1 MIRPMKGN
9 SYAPNSVSSHPPPL
23 NRLTSFLYFS
33 FVPRM
38 GNNEDQDKQGSEE
51 QASEA
56 SSDEQESS
64 ESGSAESSEE
74 SQNTEEPTEE
84 TAPIEGKKEDAG
96 SSRDMDSYWRANKRL
111 ILMLLAVWA
120 TMGIGMSILFVEPLN
135 KFNVPG
141 GQIPFGFWMAQQG
154 SIYGFVILIFF
165 YAWRMDKIDKDH
177 DVHE

>member
-1 MIRPMKGN
+1 MPTTF
-9 SYAPNSVSSHPPPL
+9 

-33 FVPRM
+33 FVPPM

-56 SSDEQESS
+56 SSEDQ
-64 ESGSAESSEE
+64 ESSEE
-74 SQNTEEPTEE
+74 STNTEEPTEE
-84 TAPIEGKKEDAG
+84 TAPIESRKENSG
-96 SSRDMDSYWRANKRL
+96 SSGDMDSYWRANKRL
-111 ILMLLAVWA
+111 ILMLLAIWA